1 MRKEIHKKYQTD
13 SSICEFVDGLPQ
25 RFEQEGTLLYDE
37 RNVIRRFEVNGTVL
51 VVKRFKRPN
60 FFQRIAYTF
69 FRSSKAF
76 RAYHN
81 GEELIRRG
89 ISTPFPIAYLE
100 TYSTGLIEYAYYVC
114 GEDNAPPIAD
124 LFNRVEEFDRP
135 LAKAFAHFAA
145 HLHQLGILH
154 HDLNSTNTLF
164 HPIPSSPDTYTFS
177 VIDINRM
184 DFMEGLPP
192 LKECLENLTRFTG
205 RMDLFTYVA
214 KCYSEVMADSFGLQE
229 NELLRLAV
237 RQKEN
242 HDARWKRRKN
252 FLKRFK

>member
-100 TYSTGLIEYAYYVC
+100 TYSTGLIEYA
-114 GEDNAPPIAD
+114 PIW
-124 LFNRVEEFDRP
+124 
-135 LAKAFAHFAA
+135 
-145 HLHQLGILH
+145 
-154 HDLNSTNTLF
+154 
-164 HPIPSSPDTYTFS
+164 
-177 VIDINRM
+177 
-184 DFMEGLPP
+184 
-192 LKECLENLTRFTG
+192 
-205 RMDLFTYVA
+205 
-214 KCYSEVMADSFGLQE
+214 
-229 NELLRLAV
+229 RLI
-237 RQKEN
+237 RQG
-242 HDARWKRRKN
+242 
-252 FLKRFK
+252 

>member
-25 RFEQEGTLLYDE
+25 RFEQEGSLLYDE

-100 TYSTGLIEYAYYVC
+100 TYSMERTM
-114 GEDNAPPIAD
+114 
-124 LFNRVEEFDRP
+124 P
-135 LAKAFAHFAA
+135 L
-145 HLHQLGILH
+145 QLL
-154 HDLNSTNTLF
+154 
-164 HPIPSSPDTYTFS
+164 TFS
-177 VIDINRM
+177 IGWRSLIVLWQR
-184 DFMEGLPP
+184 
-192 LKECLENLTRFTG
+192 
-205 RMDLFTYVA
+205 
-214 KCYSEVMADSFGLQE
+214 
-229 NELLRLAV
+229 LLRILLPICTSLV
-237 RQKEN
+237 FCIMTSTPRTPFFIL
-242 HDARWKRRKN
+242 
-252 FLKRFK
+252 FLLPLILMRSLSSTSIVWILWRVCHH